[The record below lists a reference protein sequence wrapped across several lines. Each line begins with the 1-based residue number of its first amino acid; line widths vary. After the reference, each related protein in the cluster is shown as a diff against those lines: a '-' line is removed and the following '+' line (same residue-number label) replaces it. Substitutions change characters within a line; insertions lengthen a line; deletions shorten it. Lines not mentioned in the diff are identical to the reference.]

1 MGYLYIYIF
10 FFEILYV
17 DMWCPCARLLL
28 LAAQVVVGL
37 PNVGRPL
44 KHGEL

>member
-1 MGYLYIYIF
+1 MSHVFLKYCIYLYI
-10 FFEILYV
+10 
-17 DMWCPCARLLL
+17 DMWCPYDGALLF
-28 LAAQVVVGL
+28 AAQVVVGL